1 MCHNRLNIDR
11 NENFAIRGR
20 IDELARLLHEHF
32 ENNKKRDEVLLSNAE
47 TVNKILKEITGSWS
61 DKTTFHGKA
70 IKKGGSNC
78 L

>member
-1 MCHNRLNIDR
+1 MFNLATKEEVRILHR
-11 NENFAIRGR
+11 R
-20 IDELARLLHEHF
+20 IDELAKLLHEHF

-47 TVNKILKEITGSWS
+47 KILKEITGSWS

>member
-1 MCHNRLNIDR
+1 MFNLATKEEVRILHR
-11 NENFAIRGR
+11 R

-47 TVNKILKEITGSWS
+47 KILKEITGSWS
-61 DKTTFHGKA
+61 DKATFHGKA

>member
-1 MCHNRLNIDR
+1 MFNLATKEEVRILRC
-11 NENFAIRGR
+11 R

-47 TVNKILKEITGSWS
+47 KILKEITGSWS

-70 IKKGGSNC
+70 IKKGGKKRD
-78 L
+78 

>member
-1 MCHNRLNIDR
+1 MFNLATKEEVRILHR
-11 NENFAIRGR
+11 R

-47 TVNKILKEITGSWS
+47 KILKEITGSWS

>member
-1 MCHNRLNIDR
+1 MFNLATKEEVRILHR
-11 NENFAIRGR
+11 R

-47 TVNKILKEITGSWS
+47 KILKEITGSWS

-70 IKKGGSNC
+70 IKKGDKKRD
-78 L
+78 

>member
-1 MCHNRLNIDR
+1 MFNLATMEDV
-11 NENFAIRGR
+11 R
-20 IDELARLLHEHF
+20 ILHRRVDELFRLLHEHF

-47 TVNKILKEITGSWS
+47 KILKEITGSWS

>member
-1 MCHNRLNIDR
+1 MFNLATK
-11 NENFAIRGR
+11 EEVR
-20 IDELARLLHEHF
+20 ILHRRVDALFRLLHEHF

-70 IKKGGSNC
+70 IKKGGKKRD
-78 L
+78 

>member
-1 MCHNRLNIDR
+1 MSAPP
-11 NENFAIRGR
+11 EWFTWR

-47 TVNKILKEITGSWS
+47 KILKEITGSWS

-70 IKKGGSNC
+70 IKKGGKKRD
-78 L
+78 

>member
-1 MCHNRLNIDR
+1 MFNLAKKEEVRILHR
-11 NENFAIRGR
+11 R

-47 TVNKILKEITGSWS
+47 KILKEITGSWS

-70 IKKGGSNC
+70 IKKGGKKRD
-78 L
+78 